1 MKDKRLI
8 GDDNRGVEKD
18 PDFRPHPQV
27 GIDSLEAEEDA
38 GEEYWNTDRKKN
50 IHM

>member
-8 GDDNRGVEKD
+8 DGDDRVVEKD
-18 PDFRPHPQV
+18 PEFRLHTQV

-38 GEEYWNTDRKKN
+38 GEEY
-50 IHM
+50 

>member
-8 GDDNRGVEKD
+8 GGDNRGVEKD

-38 GEEYWNTDRKKN
+38 GEEY
-50 IHM
+50 